1 MNILLEDRKI
11 DTLGRVT
18 IPVQIQQKLNI
29 FKNDRVDIYEDNGN
43 IVIKKRNNS
52 CVFCGST
59 EGLTEYCKKH
69 ICANCL
75 DTIKK

>member
-11 DTLGRVT
+11 DILGRVT

-59 EGLTEYCKKH
+59 ECLTEYCKKH